1 MLVDRYLSITCKLYR
16 DASIG
21 VISKTPLTNM
31 PGDGGEQEDADPP
44 VSSGG
49 GEEQQKQEG
58 DEQQQQQKQ
67 AAEGEQDQDE
77 REEVRRSGET
87 QETMGSFERGAS
99 QISQQLLLETGEGSA
114 GGGGGVGGTPLNR
127 RTTTGWKHNSQMPA
141 AKDERKRAEYD
152 VQLLANRLAF
162 LRTEERAA
170 KKRIKDTKSR
180 TRQVMEAKVAAKRQD
195 DVSLS

>member
-1 MLVDRYLSITCKLYR
+1 
-16 DASIG
+16 
-21 VISKTPLTNM
+21 M

-77 REEVRRSGET
+77 REVRRSGET

-127 RTTTGWKHNSQMPA
+127 RTTTGWKHNSQMLA

>member
-1 MLVDRYLSITCKLYR
+1 M
-16 DASIG
+16 
-21 VISKTPLTNM
+21 
-31 PGDGGEQEDADPP
+31 
-44 VSSGG
+44 
-49 GEEQQKQEG
+49 
-58 DEQQQQQKQ
+58 
-67 AAEGEQDQDE
+67 
-77 REEVRRSGET
+77 RR
-87 QETMGSFERGAS
+87 S

-127 RTTTGWKHNSQMPA
+127 RTTTGWKHNSQMLA

>member
-77 REEVRRSGET
+77 REVRRSE
-87 QETMGSFERGAS
+87 ETMGSFERGAS

-127 RTTTGWKHNSQMPA
+127 RTTTGWKHNSQMLA